1 MCDVEAAHLVPAEDA
16 EAFEVLRS
24 AGVVPAWATVDSTA
38 NLLPLSEENHDE
50 LRNGHLHL
58 LPDLDQVLARLACE
72 AVRLSTLGASQPSSR
87 PSFDEFHRALEARPA
102 LVRLL
107 YEDTSPTYVLA
118 RKEALY
124 GQSTAYRTNV
134 VDPTTEVLAHLPA
147 VPPFALP
154 ISVNCLI
161 LSFFLRMRRSEPGA
175 ASQLESSSDLLTQA
189 CSLLHTIWLAPPA
202 SHAALAALLAR
213 ARTLLATHCPSP
225 SPSPS
230 ATFLLRPE
238 AHTLSDVLSTPTPP
252 FPAGTI
258 HALGAEPAQEVVP
271 CGGVAAWACARGG
284 GGGAAAGEAGGG
296 VAGWG

>member
-72 AVRLSTLGASQPSSR
+72 AVRFATLGASQPSSR
-87 PSFDEFHRALEARPA
+87 PSFDEFYRALEARPA
-102 LVRLL
+102 LIRLI
-107 YEDTSPTYVLA
+107 YEDKSPTYVLT

-134 VDPTTEVLAHLPA
+134 VDPTVEVLAPLPA
-147 VPPFALP
+147 LPPFALP

-161 LSFFLRMRRSEPGA
+161 LSLVLRMRHSESRE
-175 ASQLESSSDLLTQA
+175 ASQLETSSDVLSKA
-189 CSLLHTIWLAPPA
+189 CSILSTIWFTPPA
-202 SHAALAALLAR
+202 SHPALAALLAR
-213 ARTLLATHCPSP
+213 ARTLLATNCPSP
-225 SPSPS
+225 SPSPF
-230 ATFLLRPE
+230 APFLLRPE
-238 AHTLSDVLSTPTPP
+238 AHTLSDVLSTPPPP

-258 HALGAEPAQEVVP
+258 HALGA
-271 CGGVAAWACARGG
+271 
-284 GGGAAAGEAGGG
+284 
-296 VAGWG
+296 